1 MYVYDDYSTQVED
14 FLKSLGYHGMMDEG
28 KYFSDKELAGIMLE
42 QIEKYNK
49 CKVSLEYIATLASHL
64 KNVAMHDGKVINI
77 LLDINIGSVLGP
89 VFRARDNLKKL
100 A

>member
-1 MYVYDDYSTQVED
+1 MYVYDDYETQVEN
-14 FLKSLGYHGMMDEG
+14 FLKSLGYYKMLDEG
-28 KYFSDKELAGIMLE
+28 KHFSDKELAGILLE

-49 CKVSLEYIATLASHL
+49 NKASLEYIAMLASHL
-64 KNVAMHDGKVINI
+64 INVVLYDGKVRNI

-89 VFRARDNLKKL
+89 VFRARDSLKEL